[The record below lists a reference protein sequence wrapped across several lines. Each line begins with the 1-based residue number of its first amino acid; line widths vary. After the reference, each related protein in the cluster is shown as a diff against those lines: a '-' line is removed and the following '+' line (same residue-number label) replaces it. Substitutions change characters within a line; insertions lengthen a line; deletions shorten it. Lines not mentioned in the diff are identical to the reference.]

1 MWLHDNVLTNIF
13 NNLFEFL
20 LLKTICIGRILKHGK
35 ETSTRTQLHYNDFI
49 LGPQLWK
56 SFHSEKYKQ

>member
-1 MWLHDNVLTNIF
+1 MWLHDRVLTNIF

-35 ETSTRTQLHYNDFI
+35 ETSARTQLHYNDFI

-56 SFHSEKYKQ
+56 